1 MASTPHRRSLAR
13 PPQSLGQSAINTA
26 SSPNLAAAFA
36 SSGLQRPDS
45 YTTRKSSLGYGALS
59 TIADGREDHD
69 ASYSHDQGSSPL
81 TMRPAVLAANRTISG
96 DAVGNKDL
104 DVGDSVD
111 VPGGMHGLVKFI
123 GEVKGKKGI
132 FAGVELNKEW
142 AARGKNDGDV
152 EG

>member
-1 MASTPHRRSLAR
+1 MASTPQRRSLAR
-13 PPQSLGQSAINTA
+13 PQSLAHSAINTA
-26 SSPNLAAAFA
+26 SSPNLSAAFA
-36 SSGLQRPDS
+36 SSTLQRPGS
-45 YTTRKSSLGYGALS
+45 YTTRKSSLGHGALS
-59 TIADGREDHD
+59 TIADGREHYD
-69 ASYSHDQGSSPL
+69 ASDSQHQGSSPL